1 MAHPTGTTA
10 RVQRLTALVAIILI
24 GVAVGLA
31 FGRVFIDQDAT
42 YRLLAVGVVSAVL
55 AWSVER
61 RSLLLAT
68 VVSAAL
74 LIVAIGVVVFP
85 GTTWFG
91 APTLE
96 TLRHLWHAAAQLG
109 EEARIEVAP
118 VRANDSLMLAAIMA
132 VWAAVFSCFALAFRA
147 GSPLLSLVPPIALVA
162 FADSVLQGIIQ
173 PVYGVLFL
181 IAALA
186 VVFADSLR
194 RIHGWG
200 RVWSPPGSRNQLLPS
215 AGRGARRV
223 GAGAVI
229 LAAIAPTVVPGF
241 GSKAEIDLSSI
252 NADSARV
259 HASPLVQIGAI
270 LNQGEDVEVFQVQ
283 SDHPGYWRMV
293 GLDLFDANGGW
304 SPSPETGTPVQ
315 LQQPLQD
322 VATGPST
329 VTIDATFTVKSD
341 LAFTTLPIPYQPHVL
356 VSSDESAS
364 WFPRS
369 QTMSAADWPDAGA
382 RYRIRSVYPTPTAQE
397 LRATPFGT
405 ESRFPGETQLPYAP
419 EIDEIRQLAEEWTA
433 GEENGFDEVM
443 AIQHRLHEFH
453 YDKTVRY
460 QDSLQG
466 LVEFLRSVRR
476 GSACISRTR
485 WG

>member
-1 MAHPTGTTA
+1 
-10 RVQRLTALVAIILI
+10 
-24 GVAVGLA
+24 
-31 FGRVFIDQDAT
+31 
-42 YRLLAVGVVSAVL
+42 
-55 AWSVER
+55 
-61 RSLLLAT
+61 
-68 VVSAAL
+68 
-74 LIVAIGVVVFP
+74 
-85 GTTWFG
+85 
-91 APTLE
+91 
-96 TLRHLWHAAAQLG
+96 
-109 EEARIEVAP
+109 
-118 VRANDSLMLAAIMA
+118 
-132 VWAAVFSCFALAFRA
+132 
-147 GSPLLSLVPPIALVA
+147 
-162 FADSVLQGIIQ
+162 
-173 PVYGVLFL
+173 
-181 IAALA
+181 
-186 VVFADSLR
+186 
-194 RIHGWG
+194 
-200 RVWSPPGSRNQLLPS
+200 
-215 AGRGARRV
+215 
-223 GAGAVI
+223 
-229 LAAIAPTVVPGF
+229 VPGF

-405 ESRFPGETQLPYAP
+405 ESRFPGETQLRYAP